1 LTRTIDGVVFDLKEL
16 AAATGVKYSTLWYRV
31 YGSRSIPEP
40 TVQVGRRHMYTVA
53 DFERLV
59 SRFRAESDTAICGLK
74 PAQ

>member
-1 LTRTIDGVVFDLKEL
+1 MTRTIDGVVFDLKEL

-59 SRFRAESDTAICGLK
+59 ALLGIEGPVSVRK
-74 PAQ
+74 